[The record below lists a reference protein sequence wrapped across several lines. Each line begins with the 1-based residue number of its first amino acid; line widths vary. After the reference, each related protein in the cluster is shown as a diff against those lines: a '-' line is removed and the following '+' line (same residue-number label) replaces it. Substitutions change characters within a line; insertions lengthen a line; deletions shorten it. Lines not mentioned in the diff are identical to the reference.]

1 MNERERVRP
10 GRPAGRRS
18 GAGSLRVAD
27 RVVEKIAAMA
37 AADVVGVTGP
47 PRRFPRRGGARRR
60 GRAGRPRVSAK
71 MEGATARLTMSFSVR
86 YPIPVTE
93 TAELVRCEVRDR
105 VAALTGVR
113 VAHLDI
119 EIPSLS
125 SDG

>member
-1 MNERERVRP
+1 
-10 GRPAGRRS
+10 
-18 GAGSLRVAD
+18 
-27 RVVEKIAAMA
+27 
-37 AADVVGVTGP
+37 
-47 PRRFPRRGGARRR
+47 
-60 GRAGRPRVSAK
+60 

-119 EIPSLS
+119 DIPSLP